1 MKFTIGG
8 EEYEFD
14 REQVERRM
22 KKKDPELIQ
31 KHFVELL
38 GTVYPP
44 KQVFAEITGR
54 RRISFTTQEALR
66 VLTKLGFVCREVG
79 QKTENSI
86 TQVPFLPNEPS
97 NSATSAINN
106 RLLAIESVISTA
118 HLAIAELQR
127 RVEALEAIRTL
138 NRL

>member
-14 REQVERRM
+14 RDHVERRM
-22 KKKDPELIQ
+22 KKKDPESIQ

-38 GTVYPP
+38 GTRYPP

-66 VLTKLGFVCREVG
+66 VLSKLGFICREVG
-79 QKTENSI
+79 QETEKANSQ
-86 TQVPFLPNEPS
+86 TQFLPTES
-97 NSATSAINN
+97 VFSESSALMN
-106 RLLAIESVISTA
+106 RLVAFESVISTA

-127 RVEALEAIRTL
+127 RVEALEVAKKQ
-138 NRL
+138 

>member
-14 REQVERRM
+14 RDQVERKM
-22 KKKDPELIQ
+22 KRKDPELIQ

-38 GTVYPP
+38 GTIYPP

-54 RRISFTTQEALR
+54 RRISFTTQEAVR
-66 VLTKLGFVCREVG
+66 VLAKLGFVCREVG
-79 QKTENSI
+79 QKTENTI
-86 TQVPFLPNEPS
+86 AQIPFLPNEPA
-97 NSATSAINN
+97 NSATSAIDI

-127 RVEALEAIRTL
+127 RVEALEAGRAS
-138 NRL
+138 